1 MTLLLLACTGL
12 TLPSDDTNQPIDTEA
27 LDDSSPSDDTGDSGS
42 IEYDCSNL
50 PELPADMELLEGFT
64 GSEDFAFDGEGYLVS
79 VDDNGNLVRID
90 QDGHKE
96 LVVPGLGYTA
106 GTHVLSTG
114 EMVIADVER
123 GRVVRVG
130 LDGSVETLLGG
141 LSYPNGVTVDAEDV
155 VYVAEHDA
163 GRVRSVPG
171 QGGDDTVIATGLFNP
186 NGLAF
191 STDWQTL
198 YVGSF
203 GGGTVHAIDRE
214 GSDWA
219 EPRLFSEVES
229 MLVDPCVELSD
240 GTSCFIPE
248 GGLGVCDAGTCELDL
263 DQAACD
269 GKDAGEACT
278 TLRLETQVESQ
289 CRANDAGLFCPRVD
303 EQRISVC
310 ESKAPWDSCKVGNNW
325 GTCLDTWE
333 GYLSCVT
340 DQEQWQAMTR
350 PCDDLAV
357 GEACI
362 SDFPTGAYEGEC
374 TDYSDWGWGVICDS
388 PSLWGGGGGLDGLG
402 VDACD
407 NVYVTE
413 YVLGL
418 IWRFDPDGSNQ
429 QMVADTGSFW
439 IPNMHWGN
447 GIGGWEKDV
456 LYVMDRDS
464 YGVFALE
471 LGVPGAPTAYNP

>member
-106 GTHVLSTG
+106 GTHALSTG

-171 QGGDDTVIATGLFNP
+171 
-186 NGLAF
+186 
-191 STDWQTL
+191 
-198 YVGSF
+198 
-203 GGGTVHAIDRE
+203 
-214 GSDWA
+214 
-219 EPRLFSEVES
+219 
-229 MLVDPCVELSD
+229 
-240 GTSCFIPE
+240 
-248 GGLGVCDAGTCELDL
+248 
-263 DQAACD
+263 
-269 GKDAGEACT
+269 
-278 TLRLETQVESQ
+278 
-289 CRANDAGLFCPRVD
+289 
-303 EQRISVC
+303 
-310 ESKAPWDSCKVGNNW
+310 
-325 GTCLDTWE
+325 
-333 GYLSCVT
+333 
-340 DQEQWQAMTR
+340 
-350 PCDDLAV
+350 
-357 GEACI
+357 
-362 SDFPTGAYEGEC
+362 
-374 TDYSDWGWGVICDS
+374 
-388 PSLWGGGGGLDGLG
+388 
-402 VDACD
+402 
-407 NVYVTE
+407 
-413 YVLGL
+413 
-418 IWRFDPDGSNQ
+418 
-429 QMVADTGSFW
+429 
-439 IPNMHWGN
+439 
-447 GIGGWEKDV
+447 
-456 LYVMDRDS
+456 
-464 YGVFALE
+464 
-471 LGVPGAPTAYNP
+471 